1 MARLLLILLLCL
13 PALPGIAQFH
23 PNYTQYM
30 QNSFL
35 VNPAVAGIEPYADVR
50 AGYRSQWVGV
60 DGAPVSYYATM
71 HAALGKGDRNMTPLN
86 RLPGALNNSSN
97 ANKNNRFY
105 NRPHHGLGA
114 IVQTDK
120 AGLLRASSINLNYAY
135 HLPLTDGIN
144 LSGGASAGIAQFH
157 LDRNNVVLQ
166 RPDDPFLHADFTNML
181 KFDLG
186 LGLWLYGENFY
197 LGASGKQLL
206 MNDKG
211 VQEHPDRPFLKM
223 LPHYY
228 LTGGIRLPVSR
239 DLSLTPSFM
248 AKTVAG
254 GSVAL
259 DGNLKATYKQQ
270 FWGGASYRHQDA
282 VAVLVGIYV
291 NHLLDISYSHDIPT
305 TDMRRVSANTH
316 EVVLGLKLNNPYRI
330 ICPRWLW

>member
-1 MARLLLILLLCL
+1 MARCLLMLLLFLL
-13 PALPGIAQFH
+13 AQRGTAQFH

-30 QNSFL
+30 QNTFL

-60 DGAPVSYYATM
+60 DGAPVSYYATI
-71 HAALGKGDRNMTPLN
+71 HAALGKSDRNIVPLQ
-86 RLPGALNNSSN
+86 RFPGNNSSN

-105 NRPHHGLGA
+105 SRPHHGAGA

-120 AGLLRASSINLNYAY
+120 AGLLRSSSINLNYAY
-135 HLPLTDGIN
+135 HIPLTAGLN
-144 LSGGASAGIAQFH
+144 LSGGASIGMAQFH
-157 LDRNNVVLQ
+157 LDRNSAIVQ
-166 RPDDPFLHADFTNML
+166 RPDDPFLHADFDNMI

-186 LGLWLYGENFY
+186 LGLWLYGQNFY

-206 MNDKG
+206 MNDRN
-211 VQEHPDRPFLKM
+211 VQENPDRPFLKM

-228 LTGGIRLPVSR
+228 LTGGVRFPVSR

-248 AKTVAG
+248 AKTVEG
-254 GSVAL
+254 GSIAF
-259 DGNLKATYKQQ
+259 DGNLKATYRQQ
-270 FWGGASYRHQDA
+270 FWAGASYRHDDA
-282 VAVLVGIYV
+282 VALLVGVYV

-305 TDMRRVSANTH
+305 TEMRQVSANTH